1 MTSNEFDGKVALVTG
16 AASGIGRASALAFA
30 AAGAKVVVVD
40 LDEEGGRRTV
50 ELAGGDDV
58 ACFLQADV
66 SSQQG
71 AELMVETAVSKF
83 GRLDAA
89 HNNAGIEIAGKAIAD
104 LPRDDWDKVISV
116 NLSGVF
122 ACMKAQIPALL
133 ESGGGAIVNT
143 ASALGTVAL
152 PNQAAYVASKHGVI
166 GVTKAAAMEYSA
178 LGIRVNALCPGV
190 IRTPMVE
197 EIAAHDAGFIPLMN
211 QMHPIGR
218 LGTTEEMAAVTLWL
232 CSPAASFV
240 TGQAIHADGGYTT
253 H

>member
-1 MTSNEFDGKVALVTG
+1 MSGFEFDGKVALVTG
-16 AASGIGRASALAFA
+16 AASGIGRASAVAFA
-30 AAGAKVVVVD
+30 QAGAKVVVVD
-40 LDEEGGRRTV
+40 VDDHGGRQTV
-50 ELAGGDDV
+50 DLAGGSDN
-58 ACFLQADV
+58 ACFVQADV
-66 SSQQG
+66 SSQDD
-71 AELMVETAVSKF
+71 AERMVKTTLSTF
-83 GRLDAA
+83 GRLDAV
-89 HNNAGIEIAGKAIAD
+89 HNNAGIEIAGSAIAELD
-104 LPRDDWDKVISV
+104 RADWDKIISV

-122 ACMKAQIPALL
+122 ACMKAQIPAML
-133 ESGGGAIVNT
+133 ETGGGAIVNT

-152 PNQAAYVASKHGVI
+152 PNQAAYVASKHGVV
-166 GVTKAAAMEYSA
+166 GVTRAAAMEYSA
-178 LGIRVNALCPGV
+178 HGIRVNALCPGV

-197 EIAAHDAGFIPLMN
+197 EMAAHDAGFLPLMN

>member
-1 MTSNEFDGKVALVTG
+1 
-16 AASGIGRASALAFA
+16 
-30 AAGAKVVVVD
+30 VVVD
-40 LDEEGGRRTV
+40 LDEVQGRKTV

-58 ACFLQADV
+58 ACFVRADV
-66 SSQQG
+66 SDQQD
-71 AELMVETAVSKF
+71 AERMVETALSKF

-89 HNNAGIEIAGKAIAD
+89 HNNAGIEIAGKSIAD
-104 LPRDDWDKVISV
+104 LPREDWDKVISV

-122 ACMKAQIPALL
+122 AGMRAQIPAML

-152 PNQAAYVASKHGVI
+152 PNQAAYVASKHGVV
-166 GVTKAAAMEYSA
+166 GLSKAAAMEYSA
-178 LGIRVNALCPGV
+178 QGIRVNALCPGV

-197 EIAAHDAGFIPLMN
+197 EMAAHDAGFLPLMN

-218 LGTTEEMAAVTLWL
+218 LGTTEEMGAVTLWL
-232 CSPAASFV
+232 CSSAASFV